1 MKPGRLAPLIAP
13 GVALGLWSVG
23 GAVVF
28 LSVLGPQGA
37 ALRAAVFQA
46 LEATWMVMFLW
57 WLGAAVLLGW
67 LAQRARHRLIVAPQ
81 RLLGAM
87 RIAAADETMDAVP
100 GIAHTPETRA
110 LAAEIDR
117 LLGQRR
123 ELASY
128 MARLV
133 ADASRSVAEQRDQ
146 LAALMTELD
155 HAVVVCNREGRI
167 LLYNGQMR
175 ALARRIS
182 GQGGGD
188 SAGAELIGLGRSIHA
203 LIDKAALD
211 HALDRVEARIA
222 RGAGGSASAAQF
234 VTASAAGHLL
244 RASVAPVRRTD
255 FAGHDAASGSED
267 GGGEDGG
274 GEDGAAG
281 SPSPEALTG
290 FLLMLDDITEDH
302 DRQARRDRALQEL
315 YERTRAAVANMQA
328 ALDMLE
334 YPDLGA
340 SDHDRFLSV
349 IRDEVAAMHARLLAD
364 EKEAA
369 QDIGS
374 RWPLHDMLGTD
385 LLAAAVR
392 RLAATAGAPITTQPM
407 AQDLWL
413 RIDSFGLIGA
423 LDHLA
428 RRILALHDD
437 PVLWLR
443 LTPAGARAHL
453 DLGWVAAGPALDPR
467 DYSALPDEPMAH
479 PVAGALTA
487 RDVVDRH
494 GGEIWLERDRGGN
507 GPGGDG
513 ERRFFRLL
521 LPRAT
526 ADIAPPETAIGS
538 RPEFYDFGLFAAG
551 HASAADDRKLSELTF
566 TVFDCEMTGLDPAGG
581 DEIIQIGALR
591 IVNTRLL
598 RGETIDQLV
607 DPQRSIPEAGI
618 AIHHITPQMVRGQPT
633 IAQVLPVFHRFAA
646 DSVLVGH
653 NIAFDMRFLKLKEA
667 ATGLRFDHPLLD
679 TLLLSSVL
687 HPAEESHSLE
697 AIAARL
703 GVGIGGR
710 HTALGDAIATAE
722 VFARMIPLLARQGIE
737 TLGQARAA
745 SDRSQFAR
753 LRY

>member
-1 MKPGRLAPLIAP
+1 MKPGGLAPLIGP

-37 ALRAAVFQA
+37 ALRQAVFQA

-67 LAQRARHRLIVAPQ
+67 LAQRARRRLILAPQ

-87 RIAAADETMDAVP
+87 RIAAADETMDSVP
-100 GIAHTPETRA
+100 DIAHTPETQA
-110 LAAEIDR
+110 LAEEIDR

-167 LLYNGQMR
+167 LLYNGRMR

-182 GQGGGD
+182 GRGGGD

-203 LIDKAALD
+203 VIDKAALD

-222 RGAGGSASAAQF
+222 RGADSSASAAQF
-234 VTASAAGHLL
+234 VTASDAGHLL
-244 RASVAPVRRTD
+244 RASVAPVRRTEL
-255 FAGHDAASGSED
+255 AGLGDDAA
-267 GGGEDGG
+267 
-274 GEDGAAG
+274 GATD
-281 SPSPEALTG
+281 PEALTG

-302 DRQARRDRALQEL
+302 DRQTRRERALQDM
-315 YERTRAAVANMQA
+315 YERSRAAVANMQA

-334 YPDLGA
+334 YPDLSA
-340 SDHDRFLSV
+340 ADHDRFLAV
-349 IRDEVAAMHARLLAD
+349 IRDEVAAMHRRLLAD
-364 EKEAA
+364 EEAAA
-369 QDIGS
+369 QDIGL
-374 RWPLHDMLGTD
+374 RWPLHDMQGAD

-443 LTPAGARAHL
+443 LTPAGTRAHL
-453 DLGWVAAGPALDPR
+453 DLGWVADGPALDPR
-467 DYSALPDEPMAH
+467 DYSALPDEPMAQ
-479 PVAGALTA
+479 PAAGALSV
-487 RDVVDRH
+487 REVVDRH
-494 GGEIWLERDRGGN
+494 GGEIWLERDRGGDSVR
-507 GPGGDG
+507 G
-513 ERRFFRLL
+513 RFFRLL

-526 ADIAPPETAIGS
+526 ADIAPPESAIGS

-551 HASAADDRKLSELTF
+551 HASADDDRKLSELAF

-591 IVNTRLL
+591 IVNARIL

-618 AIHHITPQMVRGQPT
+618 AIHHITPRMVRGQPT
-633 IAQVLPVFHRFAA
+633 IAEVLPVFHRFAA

-687 HPAEESHSLE
+687 HPAEDSHALE
-697 AIAARL
+697 AVAARL
-703 GVGIGGR
+703 GVEIGAR

>member
-1 MKPGRLAPLIAP
+1 MKPGGLAPLIGP

-37 ALRAAVFQA
+37 ALRQAVFQA

-67 LAQRARHRLIVAPQ
+67 LAQRARRRLILAPP

-87 RIAAADETMDAVP
+87 RIAAADETMDSVP
-100 GIAHTPETRA
+100 DIAHTPETQA
-110 LAAEIDR
+110 LAEEIDR

-167 LLYNGQMR
+167 LLYNGRMR

-182 GQGGGD
+182 GRGGGD

-203 LIDKAALD
+203 VIDKAALD

-222 RGAGGSASAAQF
+222 RGADSSASAAQF
-234 VTASAAGHLL
+234 VTASDAGHLL
-244 RASVAPVRRTD
+244 RASVAPVRRTEL
-255 FAGHDAASGSED
+255 AGLGDDAA
-267 GGGEDGG
+267 
-274 GEDGAAG
+274 GATD
-281 SPSPEALTG
+281 PEALTG

-302 DRQARRDRALQEL
+302 DRQTRRERALQDM
-315 YERTRAAVANMQA
+315 YERSRAAVANMQA

-334 YPDLGA
+334 YPDLSA
-340 SDHDRFLSV
+340 ADHDRFLAV
-349 IRDEVAAMHARLLAD
+349 IRDEVAAMHRRLLAD
-364 EKEAA
+364 EEAAA
-369 QDIGS
+369 QDIGL
-374 RWPLHDMLGTD
+374 RWPLHDMQGAD

-443 LTPAGARAHL
+443 LTPAGTRAHL
-453 DLGWVAAGPALDPR
+453 DLGWVADGPALDPR
-467 DYSALPDEPMAH
+467 DYSALPDEPMAQ
-479 PVAGALTA
+479 PAAGALSV
-487 RDVVDRH
+487 REVVDRH
-494 GGEIWLERDRGGN
+494 GGEIWLERDRGGDS
-507 GPGGDG
+507 GSG
-513 ERRFFRLL
+513 RFFRLL

-526 ADIAPPETAIGS
+526 ADIAPPESAIGS

-551 HASAADDRKLSELTF
+551 HASADDDRKLSELAF

-591 IVNTRLL
+591 IVNARIL

-618 AIHHITPQMVRGQPT
+618 AIHHITPRMVRGQPT
-633 IAQVLPVFHRFAA
+633 IAEVLPVFHRFAA

-687 HPAEESHSLE
+687 HPAEDSHALE
-697 AIAARL
+697 AVAARL
-703 GVGIGGR
+703 GVEIGAR

>member
-13 GVALGLWSVG
+13 GVALGLWSLG

-28 LSVLGPQGA
+28 LSVLGPRGA
-37 ALRAAVFQA
+37 ALRQAVFEA

-87 RIAAADETMDAVP
+87 RIAAADETMDSVP
-100 GIAHTPETRA
+100 DIAHTPETQA
-110 LAAEIDR
+110 LAQEIDR

-123 ELASY
+123 ALASY

-167 LLYNGQMR
+167 LLYNGRMR

-182 GQGGGD
+182 GRGGGD

-222 RGAGGSASAAQF
+222 RGADGSAAAAQF
-234 VTASAAGHLL
+234 VTASDAGHLL

-255 FAGHDAASGSED
+255 FAEM
-267 GGGEDGG
+267 GGEADDSDGS
-274 GEDGAAG
+274 D
-281 SPSPEALTG
+281 PEALTG

-302 DRQARRDRALQEL
+302 ERQTRRDRALQDM
-315 YERTRAAVANMQA
+315 YERSRAAVANMQA

-334 YPDLGA
+334 YPDLSA
-340 SDHDRFLSV
+340 ADHDRFLSV
-349 IRDEVAAMHARLLAD
+349 IRDEVAAMHRRLLAD
-364 EKEAA
+364 EEAAA

-428 RRILALHDD
+428 RRILALHPD

-443 LTPAGARAHL
+443 LTPAGPRAHL
-453 DLGWVAAGPALDPR
+453 DLGWVADGPALDPR
-467 DYSALPDEPMAH
+467 DYSALPDEPMAQ
-479 PVAGALTA
+479 PVAGALSV
-487 RDVVDRH
+487 REVVDRH
-494 GGEIWLERDRGGN
+494 GGEIWLERERDGFGGS
-507 GPGGDG
+507 GGG
-513 ERRFFRLL
+513 RFFRLL

-526 ADIAPPETAIGS
+526 ADTAPPESAIGS

-551 HASAADDRKLSELTF
+551 HASADDNRKLSELAF

-591 IVNTRLL
+591 IVNTRIL

-618 AIHHITPQMVRGQPT
+618 AIHHITPQMVRGQPA
-633 IAQVLPVFHRFAA
+633 IAEVLPVFHRFAA

-687 HPAEESHSLE
+687 HPAEDSHSLE
-697 AIAARL
+697 AVAARL
-703 GVGIGGR
+703 GVEIGAR

-722 VFARMIPLLARQGIE
+722 VFVRMIPLLARQGIE